1 MSSIN
6 ELPTVLQGLTE
17 QVKANTIAIGSLTS
31 AVANVQVPTTAQ
43 IGLDELSAA
52 LQAQTEALK
61 GPVTAAPTDTV
72 NLTVPA

>member
-6 ELPTVLQGLTE
+6 ELPAVLQGLAE

-31 AVANVQVPTTAQ
+31 AVAAVQVPTAAQ

-52 LQAQTEALK
+52 LQAQTEVLK